1 MIINQCFVVA
11 ALMSPSLAPVTIETE
26 HPGLENELK
35 HGPTKFASMTES
47 STSARDMANLLIDTF
62 DGLAEGLAV
71 YDADERLVFCNADF
85 RRQLEPVA
93 HMLEPGTQWRDIL
106 QACIE
111 NGLALGLRE
120 VEGDWRKECD
130 VLRELTSPRTSVREL
145 NGQYFDLSFNP
156 MKNGGFFITRANVTE
171 RVAAERRLRER
182 EELLTTVF
190 DTNPTPVIMARIED
204 SKIVYLSPAAREF
217 YGDAEYGSS
226 YYTSAE
232 DRARY
237 IADLQKH
244 GQVRDRRFDA
254 RAADGTPRQVSV
266 TGGLTNYN
274 GEPCVVS
281 SVTDLTTTLEREA
294 LIRLVVEACPAPILM
309 IRAET
314 GEILF
319 RSQKAIELYGETE
332 SAKDFYVSETDR
344 DGFLG
349 EVRRHRDVSDYRLR
363 LKNAS
368 GEPFWCAVSARL
380 IQWGGE
386 DVIVSHSRD
395 LTGQLSIEAELA
407 RQREQAFQNEKMS
420 ALGSLLAGVA
430 HELNNPLSVVVGH
443 AMMLA
448 DEAEDPSV
456 LRQTKKIRDAAER
469 CSKIVR
475 TFLTMAREEP
485 VRMEMMNLRE
495 VVETAVEVAR
505 YGDTGSTV
513 QIKTVVDHDLPDVC
527 GDADQITQAI
537 VNLILNAEQAIVAS
551 GRAGTVTV
559 RAELDREQDKLRLV
573 VEDDGPGIPD
583 DIRARVFEPF
593 FTTKG
598 VGQGT
603 GIGLAVCH
611 RVVAAHGGSIALETA
626 HPQGTRFTI
635 LLPFEQ
641 KTRKTNRQVKAPV
654 EANPVIRVL
663 VIDDEVEVADLNVE
677 VLQRG
682 GFDAKAVYRAEDAFD
697 ILRSGN
703 YDVVLSDLNMPDVD
717 GRAVFDRISAEF
729 PELLQRTGFVTGD
742 TMGRAS
748 QKFLSEAKRPYLEK
762 PVSPQEL
769 RAFVAR
775 LSSEGTSA

>member
-1 MIINQCFVVA
+1 
-11 ALMSPSLAPVTIETE
+11 
-26 HPGLENELK
+26 
-35 HGPTKFASMTES
+35 MTTA
-47 STSARDMANLLIDTF
+47 STSAQDMTDLLTDTF
-62 DGLAEGLAV
+62 DGLAEGVAI
-71 YDADERLVFCNADF
+71 YDANEKLVFCNDDF
-85 RRQLEPVA
+85 RRQLRPIEP
-93 HMLEPGTQWRDIL
+93 MLVPGTQWRDIL
-106 QACIE
+106 QACIDHD
-111 NGLALGLRE
+111 LALGIRDA
-120 VEGDWRKECD
+120 EGDLNEQCD
-130 VLRELTSPRTSVREL
+130 ALRRSTERRTSVREL
-145 NGQYFDLSFNP
+145 NGQFFDLSFNP
-156 MKNGGFFITRANVTE
+156 MSNGGFFITRANVTE
-171 RVAAERRLRER
+171 RVHGERMLRER

-204 SKIVYLSPAAREF
+204 SRIMYLSPAAREF
-217 YGDAEYGSS
+217 YGDAEFGSS
-226 YYTSAE
+226 YYSSAE

-244 GQVRDRRFDA
+244 GLVRDRRFNA
-254 RAADGTPRQVSV
+254 RAADGSPRQVSV
-266 TGGLTNYN
+266 TGGLTQYN

-281 SVTDLTTTLEREA
+281 SVTDLTSSLEQEA

-319 RSQKAIELYGETE
+319 RSQDAIDLYGQTTNARE
-332 SAKDFYVSETDR
+332 FYVSKDDR

-349 EVRRHRDVSDYRLR
+349 EVRRQRDVSDYRLR
-363 LKNAS
+363 LKKAD
-368 GEPFWCAVSARL
+368 GQPFWCSVSARL

-448 DEAEDPSV
+448 DEAEDPGV
-456 LRQTKKIRDAAER
+456 LRQIGKIRDAAER

-485 VRMEMMNLRE
+485 VRMEMTNIAE
-495 VVETAVEVAR
+495 VIETAVEVAR
-505 YGDTGSTV
+505 YGDSGSTV
-513 QIKTVVDHDLPDVC
+513 EIITAFGAHLPDVC
-527 GDADQITQAI
+527 ADADQITQAI
-537 VNLILNAEQAIVAS
+537 VNLILNAEQAIAAS
-551 GRAGTVTV
+551 GQQGTVTV
-559 RAELDREQDKLRLV
+559 RADLDSKKNKLRII
-573 VEDDGPGIPD
+573 VEDDGPGIPA
-583 DIRARVFEPF
+583 DIQARVFEPF

-611 RVVAAHGGSIALETA
+611 RVVAAHGGTIELETLS
-626 HPQGTRFTI
+626 PKGTRFRI
-635 LLPFEQ
+635 SLP
-641 KTRKTNRQVKAPV
+641 VKQGPAVTVAQALPAD
-654 EANPVIRVL
+654 EAKPSVRVL
-663 VIDDEVEVADLNVE
+663 VIDDETEVADLNVE
-677 VLQRG
+677 VLERG
-682 GFDAKAVYRAEDAFD
+682 GYKAKAVYRAEDAFELLQSED
-697 ILRSGN
+697 

-717 GRAVFDRISAEF
+717 GRAVFDRIVAEF
-729 PELLQRTGFVTGD
+729 PHLLQSTGFVTGD
-742 TMGRAS
+742 TMGKAS

-769 RAFVAR
+769 RTFVAR
-775 LSSEGTSA
+775 LSTEGSSA